1 AQPWAG
7 FDVYP
12 QQLRSICSDLL
23 GGGRLSVTVPDF
35 ITQGRLISLGRQREV
50 VQGLGVRG
58 VIGAALAAGPQGLR
72 DRSATFWVGA
82 LGLLGGAMS
91 AIPRGFDGAVLL
103 HPAVVDLA
111 LALRRL
117 DMLERMLSICRKA
130 HPEAQIGFHTNLAA
144 EAVDTLPLLAVQV
157 GVLSI
162 LTSPNSSGEDV
173 VADLR
178 AVAPGPVR
186 IVAEVGQAPFVIQ
199 RTAATQPHAWA
210 HGADA
215 VLIGAVADEHLR
227 ARISGGRA
235 RAWSEA
241 FPGLPIPE
249 DIPW

>member
-1 AQPWAG
+1 L
-7 FDVYP
+7 FVYP
-12 QQLRSICSDLL
+12 QQVRVVPSAMLE
-23 GGGRLSVTVPDF
+23 GGRVNVTVPDF
-35 ITQGRLISLGRQREV
+35 LTQGRLISLGRQREV
-50 VQGLGVRG
+50 IKGLGVRG

-72 DRSATFWVGA
+72 DRSPTFWVGA

-91 AIPRGFDGAVLL
+91 TIPRGFDGGVLL

-111 LALRRL
+111 LALRRR

-130 HPEAQIGFHTNLAA
+130 QPDAQIGFHTNLAA
-144 EAVDTLPLLAVQV
+144 EAVDVLSSLDVDV

-162 LTSPNSSGEDV
+162 LASPNPNGEGV

-186 IVAEVGQAPFVIQ
+186 IVAEVGPAPFAIQ
-199 RTAATQPHAWA
+199 RTAAAQPHAWA

-227 ARISGGRA
+227 ARIRRDRA

-241 FPGLPIPE
+241 FPGLAMPE
-249 DIPW
+249 DISW